1 MTKEVIVSIKGLQEM
16 SAENG
21 DSVEMVSTGQYR
33 YEKDQHIIQYEEI
46 DEENQEITHVTI
58 VIGKDF
64 VEIIKSGQN
73 NVQMMF
79 QEEQKT
85 TSCYQTPFGDLTVGM
100 DTTKVSIEEQENEIS
115 VALEYGL
122 DMNYS
127 HVADCTIT
135 IRIMAKNTE
144 I

>member
-1 MTKEVIVSIKGLQEM
+1 MTKEVIVSIKGLQEV

-21 DSVEMVSTGQYR
+21 ESVEMVSTGQYS
-33 YEKDQHIIQYEEI
+33 YENNQHIIQYEEI
-46 DEENQEITHVTI
+46 DEEDQEITHATI

-73 NVQMMF
+73 NVEMMF

-100 DTTKVSIEEQENEIS
+100 DTTKVKIKEQEDVIT
-115 VALEYGL
+115 VLLEYGL

-135 IRIMAKNTE
+135 MQIMAKKTE
-144 I
+144 G